1 MSLRKKGRQQLHQKI
16 SVHWTQKICAKY
28 TRICLPR
35 PLLVENNPDSPP
47 HSTYCRRRH
56 RTHCRRRGGSS
67 SQVSCVYATSTYTS
81 LSQSPTYLSPQHPNH
96 NRRRRNPNLYR
107 YRGPGPST
115 TFLPLRRRFGY
126 TPPPIPLSRL
136 HFSPHAPLFLPE
148 PNPNQVC
155 RSQFASWPQHRWWQQ
170 KVNVGTHLQ
179 VCGILQ
185 LSLLQ

>member
-1 MSLRKKGRQQLHQKI
+1 MSLRKKGRQQLRQKI
-16 SVHWTQKICAKY
+16 SVHWTRKKLRNTPLFASLAHFLSNWP
-28 TRICLPR
+28 RIPSPFNLLPPPPQDPSPSARWFVVTGELCL
-35 PLLVENNPDSPP
+35 
-47 HSTYCRRRH
+47 CRLH
-56 RTHCRRRGGSS
+56 L
-67 SQVSCVYATSTYTS
+67 YLS

-96 NRRRRNPNLYR
+96 NHRRRNPNLCR
-107 YRGPGPST
+107 HRGSGPST

-148 PNPNQVC
+148 PNYNQIC
-155 RSQFASWPQHRWWQQ
+155 RSQFASWPQRRWWQQ
-170 KVNVGTHLQ
+170 GVNVGTHLQ